1 MVIQGFGKF
10 SGQTIKVLFQNENVV
25 VYDLTDGNTNA
36 TKENVIA
43 TTPDVIAGMI

>member
-25 VYDLTDGNTNA
+25 VYDLTDGNSNV

-43 TTPDVIAGMI
+43 TTPDVIAGI